1 MRFLMVAFFF
11 PWLILGATW
20 LPGLFFFSSLDSL
33 LPQKK
38 AIFLLSDYMCFAL
51 YFLMSQS
58 LHMYCDNFFAFSVSK
73 LLMQQTCKPQ
83 ISQWVHSLHVWALN
97 ISKGDHSFIHEC
109 CKMLIGSCYSRRN
122 ASYLKAHLCALGV
135 LCWTLWRIS
144 GKMMLQNTICAAPYA
159 RLKVRKQ

>member
-20 LPGLFFFSSLDSL
+20 LAGLLFFSTLHSL
-33 LPQKK
+33 LPQKNPSFCYLITCVLLY
-38 AIFLLSDYMCFAL
+38 IFSCHSGPKFAHVL
-51 YFLMSQS
+51 WQL
-58 LHMYCDNFFAFSVSK
+58 FAFPVSK
-73 LLMQQTCKPQ
+73 LLTQQTCKPQ

-122 ASYLKAHLCALGV
+122 ASYLKAHLCPHLGCFV
-135 LCWTLWRIS
+135 LNSLED
-144 GKMMLQNTICAAPYA
+144 
-159 RLKVRKQ
+159 